1 MRVLIVGGGG
11 MLGHKLWQAC
21 AGRFDTWV
29 TVQHDADRYRPF
41 GLFETGRLVDR
52 VDVRSLDDVTRVL
65 ARTRPDVVVNAVGI
79 VKQHPA
85 MADATR
91 VLAVNA
97 IFPHRLAAL
106 CRASAIRLIH
116 VSTDCVFSGRRRMY
130 TENDVPDAEDLYGQ
144 SKLLGEVGGGER
156 VLTLRTSM
164 IGREL
169 FTARGLVEWFLSQ
182 RGGRVRGYRQ
192 AIFSG
197 LPTRALAQIIV
208 EVIQHH
214 RALAGLFHVA
224 AEPISKYDL
233 LRLLRAAYHADVEIE
248 PDNEVGVDRSLDAT
262 RFRAATGWGPAP
274 WPDLIKILAEDPTPY
289 EAWRRTYAS

>member
-1 MRVLIVGGGG
+1 MRVLIIGGAG
-11 MLGHKLWQAC
+11 MLGHKLWQVC
-21 AGRFDTWV
+21 APRLEAWV
-29 TVQHDADRYRPF
+29 TVRQEADRYRGF
-41 GLFETGRLVDR
+41 GLFDPDRLLDR
-52 VDVRSLDDVTRVL
+52 VDVCVIDEVVRALDH
-65 ARTRPDVVVNAVGI
+65 TRPAVVVNAAGI
-79 VKQHPA
+79 VKQHQA
-85 MADATR
+85 IADADR

-97 IFPHRLAAL
+97 VFPHRLAAL
-106 CRASAIRLIH
+106 CRHRDIRLIH
-116 VSTDCVFSGRRRMY
+116 ISTDCVFSGRGGTY
-130 TENDVPDAEDLYGQ
+130 TEDDVPDAEDLYGQ
-144 SKLLGEVGGGER
+144 SKLLGEMGGER
-156 VLTLRTSM
+156 VLILRTSM

-182 RGGRVRGYRQ
+182 RSGRVRGYRQ

-233 LRLLRAAYHADVEIE
+233 LCLLRAAYHADVEIE
-248 PDNEVGVDRSLDAT
+248 PDDEVGMDRSLDAT
-262 RFRAATGWGPAP
+262 RFLAATGWRPAP

-289 EAWRRTYAS
+289 EEWRRTYAS